1 MYPHWEISLIYG
13 SNIYLHPQLLSC
25 TSDSTHLPTG
35 YFHFDIPQGP
45 EASKCQEWIQLLFFY
60 KPAPNPTC
68 LTSGSDMPIDFVA
81 QPRNLGFS
89 YEVFA
94 LGMPNFLPASNSP
107 SLPLQKW
114 SFKTANIIIS
124 RYSTLIPVF
133 LPLHPPPSSNS
144 PATTSGWI
152 QSSYHALNFLSF

>member
-1 MYPHWEISLIYG
+1 MVSISICIPNFSPVLQIAHICLQAISTLI
-13 SNIYLHPQLLSC
+13 
-25 TSDSTHLPTG
+25 
-35 YFHFDIPQGP
+35 FHKVLKLQ
-45 EASKCQEWIQLLFFY
+45 CQKWIQLLFFSY

-107 SLPLQKW
+107 SPLQKW
-114 SFKTANIIIS
+114 SFKTANTIIS
-124 RYSTLIPVF
+124 RYSILIPVF
-133 LPLHPPPSSNS
+133 LPLHPPPSSND
-144 PATTSGWI
+144 PPNTSGWI